1 MDNQFA
7 EEVRLS
13 DGIVVAIGH
22 VRLVG
27 EIDETLMGI
36 FIHLQELFKYG
47 QAAGSGIEDPD
58 REGGLAAASRQ
69 SEERKNKK
77 GAEESFHHIRK
88 TRLSSQN

>member
-1 MDNQFA
+1 MDDQLSK
-7 EEVRLS
+7 VVSLS

-47 QAAGSGIEDPD
+47 QATGPGIEDPD
-58 REGGLAAASRQ
+58 RKGGLAAASRQ

-77 GAEESFHHIRK
+77 GAEESFHLIRK
-88 TRLSSQN
+88 TRLSTQK